1 MYLIHQDSLPKKI
14 LYDDGELGFSIS
26 SPIEKPQEFTEE
38 RKVAVEK
45 HLPVENT
52 KQPIEQE
59 ETKEDPKAKASAV
72 I

>member
-1 MYLIHQDSLPKKI
+1 
-14 LYDDGELGFSIS
+14 
-26 SPIEKPQEFTEE
+26 
-38 RKVAVEK
+38 VEK